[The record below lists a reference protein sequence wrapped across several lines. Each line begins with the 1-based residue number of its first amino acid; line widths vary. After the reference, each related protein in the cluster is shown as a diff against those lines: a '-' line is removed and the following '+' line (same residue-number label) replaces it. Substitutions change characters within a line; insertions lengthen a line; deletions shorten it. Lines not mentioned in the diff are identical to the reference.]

1 MPIRS
6 ILLALFLLLAVRAE
20 AQPVLDVAAVPGLD
34 ATGRAEYRRFLLAN
48 LPRAFAVSENGK
60 AGWAGPAPSLDV
72 ARAVALERC
81 ATLGGINCRWYAENL
96 DVVWGHRPPA
106 VMPPPGE
113 PLIKGDGYV
122 FIADDRYFWHGPR
135 AAAGVYVWSH
145 GKGPM
150 IDSDNRGL
158 EPEPHVRP
166 FNNAGY
172 DVVRFDRAP
181 LADNPDRAAG
191 WLADGLRR
199 LRAMGYRRVVAG
211 GESRGGWTSLQ
222 MVDAGDAAD
231 VVIAVVPAA
240 QGTEA
245 SRLFKGQ
252 PDALRQVVG
261 GANAP
266 RLRLAVIQFAADPY
280 AGDLAER
287 DRILSG
293 LLGRVGGLLLID
305 RPDGLLGHGAAAGET
320 FAERFGA
327 CLYRFASSPVA
338 PSSC

>member
-1 MPIRS
+1 MLIRPV
-6 ILLALFLLLAVRAE
+6 LLAISLLLAGRAA

-60 AGWAGPAPSLDV
+60 AGWAGPAPSLDD

-96 DVVWGHRPPA
+96 AIVWGQHGQPLTPPPA
-106 VMPPPGE
+106 Q
-113 PLIKGDGYV
+113 PLIQGDGYV

-150 IDSDNRGL
+150 RDSDNRGL
-158 EPEPHVRP
+158 EPEQHVRA
-166 FNNAGY
+166 FNNVGY
-172 DVVRFDRAP
+172 DVVRFDRDP
-181 LADNPDRAAG
+181 RADDPERAAH
-191 WLADGLRR
+191 WLADGLRA

-222 MVDAGDAAD
+222 MMDAGNAAD
-231 VVIAVVPAA
+231 VVIAAVPAA
-240 QGTEA
+240 QGMAA
-245 SRLFKGQ
+245 SRLFKSQ
-252 PDALRQVVG
+252 PEALRRMVE

-266 RLRLAVIQFAADPY
+266 GLRLAIIQFASDPY
-280 AGDLAER
+280 AGDLDER
-287 DRILSG
+287 DRILAG
-293 LLGRVGGLLLID
+293 LRGRIAALLLID
-305 RPDGLLGHGAAAGET
+305 RPDGLLGHGAAAGEA
-320 FAERFGA
+320 FAERFGP
-327 CLYRFASSPVA
+327 CLLRFATGPRA
-338 PSSC
+338 PGSC